1 MSNVLDDNGD
11 VADFDDA
18 NSAVRIIPK
27 HMPEFDIVVNSNFCY
42 RREASFGDGYEGI
55 IEGYNQDANILKLR
69 SQNEVSVGDV
79 ITAKSTRTKATIKEV
94 SNYDGFYQLSSS
106 SIKKG
111 GWENTA
117 GFLGDNSPT
126 PR

>member
-1 MSNVLDDNGD
+1 
-11 VADFDDA
+11 
-18 NSAVRIIPK
+18 
-27 HMPEFDIVVNSNFCY
+27 MPEFDIVVNSNSFAIGE
-42 RREASFGDGYEGI
+42 EASFGDGYEGI

-111 GWENTA
+111 GWENNA
-117 GFLGDNSPT
+117 GFLGDNST
-126 PR
+126 RLQDNDYYQN